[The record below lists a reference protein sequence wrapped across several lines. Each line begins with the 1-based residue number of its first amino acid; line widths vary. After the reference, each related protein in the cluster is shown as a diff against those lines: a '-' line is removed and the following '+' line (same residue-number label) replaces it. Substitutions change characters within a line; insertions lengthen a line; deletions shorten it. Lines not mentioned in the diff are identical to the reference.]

1 MSVDFTLEIESRPS
15 LTETLLFT
23 YTYLGGSIWPTTP
36 RLDETVRL
44 IVGMESCRMQRIL
57 MAKEYIQLA
66 TGGVC
71 TSTSLDFPIYMNA
84 SSHWTR
90 TPSLGLSCLVESVR
104 PVLIKRR
111 RAKREQA
118 FMSRVFR
125 YANDDDWK
133 VLCGDIKLI
142 RLCIYSDSQAG
153 EWIGEEDIDAMPVR
167 GDGRC
172 NDKLPFALKQQQD
185 EKMLTTSA
193 SRVLSIVKR
202 VVSGEIDDRVVGTLK
217 HLFTDL

>member
-1 MSVDFTLEIESRPS
+1 
-15 LTETLLFT
+15 
-23 YTYLGGSIWPTTP
+23 
-36 RLDETVRL
+36 
-44 IVGMESCRMQRIL
+44 
-57 MAKEYIQLA
+57 MAKEYIQQA

-84 SSHWTR
+84 CSHWTR

-153 EWIGEEDIDAMPVR
+153 EWIGEEYGDTMS
-167 GDGRC
+167 DGRC

-185 EKMLTTSA
+185 EEMLAASA

-202 VVSGEIDDRVVGTLK
+202 VVSGEIDDRVVVTLK
-217 HLFTDL
+217 HLFTEL